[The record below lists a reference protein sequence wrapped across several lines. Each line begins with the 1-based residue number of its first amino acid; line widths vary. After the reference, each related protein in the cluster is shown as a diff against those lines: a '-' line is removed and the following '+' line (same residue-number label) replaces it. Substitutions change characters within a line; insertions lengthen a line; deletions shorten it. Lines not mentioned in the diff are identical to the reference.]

1 MPEYP
6 TISVQSYNHPDR
18 YIRHRN
24 LRGELSVIQS
34 EPDCNDATFAHID
47 PTKNPSVGD
56 PIVFQAAIL
65 PSFFLRHQD
74 FVITLQEKNLGTSI
88 DPDRPPSYLTPEA
101 ELFNADTS
109 FRVVAGLA
117 DPEWVS
123 FRSANHPD
131 RFIRQ
136 RDFKL
141 YLERPTDDLAKA
153 DSTFRIIDGFVPG
166 PPRQT
171 VTNGPPPATLSPPL
185 DLTEPTV
192 PTKEQQ

>member
-6 TISVQSYNHPDR
+6 TISVQSYSYPDR
-18 YIRHRN
+18 YIRHRHC
-24 LRGELSVIQS
+24 RGELSVIESKQ
-34 EPDCNDATFAHID
+34 DMNDATFAHVD

-56 PIVFQAAIL
+56 GIVFQAANL

-74 FVITLQEKNLGTSI
+74 FVMTLQARNLGASI

-131 RFIRQ
+131 RYIRH
-136 RDFKL
+136 RGFKL
-141 YLERPTDDLAKA
+141 YLERPIDDVAKT

-166 PPRQT
+166 PPLPSLR
-171 VTNGPPPATLSPPL
+171 
-185 DLTEPTV
+185 
-192 PTKEQQ
+192 